1 MEKVQENKQTIDW
14 VKIKPVAKN
23 YTISDA
29 FFDTLF
35 LATPFIGI
43 AITYWIFT
51 KVNPDSIMKGITSGK
66 KSMKIESTKDIKV
79 RFKDVAGMDNAKK

>member
-1 MEKVQENKQTIDW
+1 MVFDAQNPNLILDGLEKAQENKQHIDW
-14 VKIKPVAKN
+14 IKIKPVASN

-35 LATPFIGI
+35 LATPFIGL

-51 KVNPDSIMKGITSGK
+51 KVNPDSMMKGITSSK
-66 KSMKIESTKDIKV
+66 KSMKI
-79 RFKDVAGMDNAKK
+79 